1 MNKIWRVDYG
11 EYRFIRLAMP
21 SDDCE
26 NPVTV
31 IHSLRQVPTDPDRD
45 IGIHGGKINTDV
57 VRSVELTVRRKDFG
71 DDYFTWGG
79 CMFVSEKLRNV
90 MALPASV
97 VEFFEVDDSKSAAL
111 PRSKK
116 YQMMLPLLEDDAS
129 DRARSR
135 YGWQM
140 IRPRGYATAERR
152 RVRPKKGDAPHY
164 VYHIAI
170 RPDFEPD
177 CDLFYDSFF
186 ADTLFCTDALALR
199 VLEAGCAGMS
209 FVHPNGYRKGRPR
222 VRRTLDGVEEDGAD

>member
-1 MNKIWRVDYG
+1 MNNIWEVDV
-11 EYRFIRLAMP
+11 RHSTFMHLAMP

-26 NPVTV
+26 APITV
-31 IHSLRQVPTDPDRD
+31 VHSLQGSSNPDRD
-45 IGIHGGKINTDV
+45 IGIYGGHINMDV
-57 VRSVELTVRRKDFG
+57 IRSVELTMLREDFE

-79 CMFVSEKLRNV
+79 VMFASEKLRDT
-90 MALPASV
+90 MALDASV
-97 VEFFEVDDSKSAAL
+97 VNFVEVNDSKSAPL

-116 YQMMLPLLEDDAS
+116 YQIMLPLLEDDVS
-129 DRARSR
+129 DRKRCRYSWQPRRSR
-135 YGWQM
+135 NYPQ
-140 IRPRGYATAERR
+140 PVERR
-152 RVRPKKGDAPHY
+152 RIRAKKGDVPPY

-209 FVHPNGYRKGRPR
+209 FVHPDGYRKGRPR
-222 VRRTLDGVEEDGAD
+222 VRRTLDGVEENLAD

>member
-1 MNKIWRVDYG
+1 MSNIWKVDC
-11 EYRFIRLAMP
+11 RHSTFMHLAMP

-26 NPVTV
+26 DPIAV
-31 IHSLRQVPTDPDRD
+31 IHSVRGSSDPDRD
-45 IGIHGGKINTDV
+45 IGIHGGRINTDV
-57 VRSVELTVRRKDFG
+57 VRSVELTMRREDFE

-79 CMFVSEKLRNV
+79 CMFVSQKLRNV
-90 MALPASV
+90 MALDASV
-97 VEFFEVDDSKSAAL
+97 VEFFEVDDSNSAAL
-111 PRSKK
+111 PRSKN

-140 IRPRGYATAERR
+140 IRPRGYPGSVERR
-152 RVRPKKGDAPHY
+152 RIRPKKGDVPPY

-170 RPDFEPD
+170 RPEFEPD

-209 FVHPNGYRKGRPR
+209 FVHPSGYRKGRPR
-222 VRRTLDGVEEDGAD
+222 VRRTLDGVEEDDAN